1 MSITTYIHLPDWISG
16 GDIRITE
23 DHVEYR
29 EPNQSQWW
37 EIGLLE
43 GAVRMEEGNSSE
55 LGAGAELRTRGETTS

>member
-1 MSITTYIHLPDWISG
+1 MSIITYIHLPDWISG

-43 GAVRMEEGNSSE
+43 GTVRMEDSRGTEDFGGIVVHSEG
-55 LGAGAELRTRGETTS
+55 